1 MVWIHGGSLA
11 HGSNALNAYN
21 GTTFARDGVVFVA
34 INYRIGVE
42 GFSVLDGADANV
54 GLHDALAAVRWV
66 HREIAAFGGDPTRIT
81 LVGQS
86 AGGNVIAALLASGA
100 VDALV
105 AGAIIQSGPPSA
117 QPAKRAGRITN
128 AIAKHLGIPATRD
141 AFLAKTPDELVAAQE
156 AVTAGTTPVTGGLGY
171 AIAIDGDL
179 VPAT

>member
-1 MVWIHGGSLA
+1 MPTTARPSPAMAWCSSQSTTA
-11 HGSNALNAYN
+11 SALKAP
-21 GTTFARDGVVFVA
+21 GARGRGCQRPVCTTHSRPSVGCTARLP
-34 INYRIGVE
+34 R
-42 GFSVLDGADANV
+42 L
-54 GLHDALAAVRWV
+54 
-66 HREIAAFGGDPTRIT
+66 GGDPTRIT

-128 AIAKHLGIPATRD
+128 AIVKRLGISATRD

-156 AVTAGTTPVTGGLGY
+156 AVTAGTTPVTAYTRSRSMVIWCRQPRSIGSLIMPHR
-171 AIAIDGDL
+171 ASRC
-179 VPAT
+179 